1 MNAVLAILNIFLD
14 PAASVRYQRAQGKLA
29 WFPPLAVAAAVSIGL
44 AYLLRPLMEQ
54 AMYNDLLAQMA
65 EQKARESMEFIRGT
79 LTFSMIMTPVM
90 LAVMLAISGALVLGF
105 GTILGARLQFPEV
118 FTLLAHCS
126 LIPLLAQ
133 VAQAVTVKL
142 RGTLDSMKQMQ
153 PAFGFDLLLDDE
165 APRLLAGLL
174 NYFSFF
180 TLWYIVILGLGFAA
194 LAGVSKAKGFAMTA
208 PVWILGLFFALAGA
222 LVR

>member
-1 MNAVLAILNIFLD
+1 MNPVLAILNIFLD

-29 WFPPLAVAAAVSIGL
+29 WLPPLAVAAAVSIGF

-54 AMYNDLLAQMA
+54 AMYNDLLDQMA

-153 PAFGFDLLLDDE
+153 PAFGFDLLLGDD
-165 APRLLAGLL
+165 APRLLTGLL

-180 TLWYIVILGLGFAA
+180 TVWYIVILGLGFTA

>member
-1 MNAVLAILNIFLD
+1 MNPVLAILNIFID

-29 WFPPLAVAAAVSIGL
+29 WLPPLAVAAAVSIGL

-54 AMYNDLLAQMA
+54 AMYNDLLDQMA

-118 FTLLAHCS
+118 FTLLAHGS

-142 RGTLDSMKQMQ
+142 RGTLDSMKGMQ
-153 PAFGFDLLLDDE
+153 PAFGFDLLLGDE
-165 APRLLAGLL
+165 APRLLTALL

-180 TLWYIVILGLGFAA
+180 TVWYIVILGLGFAA

-222 LVR
+222 FVR

>member
-14 PAASVRYQRAQGKLA
+14 PAASVRHQRTQGKLA
-29 WFPPLAVAAAVSIGL
+29 WLPPLAVAAAVSIGI

-54 AMYNDLLAQMA
+54 AMYNDLLDQMA

-90 LAVMLAISGALVLGF
+90 LAVMLAISGALVLGV

-133 VAQAVTVKL
+133 VAQVVTVKL

-153 PAFGFDLLLDDE
+153 PAFGLDLLLDDE

-174 NYFSFF
+174 NYLSFF

-208 PVWILGLFFALAGA
+208 PVWLLGLVFALAGS
-222 LVR
+222 LVG

>member
-14 PAASVRYQRAQGKLA
+14 PVASVRCQRTQGRLA
-29 WFPPLAVAAAVSIGL
+29 WLPPLALAALASVALSL
-44 AYLLRPLMEQ
+44 LLRPLLEN
-54 AMYNDLLAQMA
+54 AMYQDMLEQMA
-65 EQKARESMEFIRGT
+65 EQKARESMDLMRSS
-79 LTFSMIMTPVM
+79 LNFSMIMTPVM
-90 LAVMLAISGALVLGF
+90 LAVMLAISSAFVLGF

-133 VAQAVTVKL
+133 VAQSVVVHL
-142 RGTLDSMKQMQ
+142 RGTLASMKGLQ
-153 PAFGFDLLLDDE
+153 PAFGFDLLLGAE
-165 APRLLAGLL
+165 APPLLAALL

-180 TLWYIVILGLGFAA
+180 TVWYIVILGLGFAA

-208 PVWILGLFFALAGA
+208 PVWLLGLVFALAGA
-222 LVR
+222 FVR

>member
-1 MNAVLAILNIFLD
+1 MNPVLAILNIFLD

-29 WFPPLAVAAAVSIGL
+29 WLPPLLLAAAVSITIS
-44 AYLLRPLMEQ
+44 YLLRPLLEG
-54 AMYNDLLAQMA
+54 AMYNDSLEQMA
-65 EQKARESMEFIRGT
+65 EQKARESMEAMRGI
-79 LTFSMIMTPVM
+79 LTFSMVMTPVM
-90 LAVMLAISGALVLGF
+90 LAAMLAISGALVLAF
-105 GTILGARLQFPEV
+105 GTILGARMMFPEV

-133 VAQAVTVKL
+133 VAQAIVVKT
-142 RGTLDSMKQMQ
+142 RGSLNSMKEMQ
-153 PAFGFDLLLDDE
+153 PAFGLDLLLGDD
-165 APRLLAGLL
+165 APRLLQGLL

-208 PVWILGLFFALAGA
+208 PVWILGLLFALAGS

>member
-14 PAASVRYQRAQGKLA
+14 PAASVRHQRTQGKLA
-29 WFPPLAVAAAVSIGL
+29 WLPPLAVAAAVSIGI

-54 AMYNDLLAQMA
+54 AMYNDLLDQMA

-90 LAVMLAISGALVLGF
+90 LAVMLAISGALVLGV

-153 PAFGFDLLLDDE
+153 PAFGLDLLLDDE

-174 NYFSFF
+174 NYLSFF

-208 PVWILGLFFALAGA
+208 PVWLLGLVFALAGS
-222 LVR
+222 LVG

>member
-29 WFPPLAVAAAVSIGL
+29 WLPPLAVAAAVSIGL

-54 AMYNDLLAQMA
+54 AMYNDLLDQMA

>member
-1 MNAVLAILNIFLD
+1 MNPVLAILNIFLD

-29 WFPPLAVAAAVSIGL
+29 WLPPLAVAAAVSIGL

-54 AMYNDLLAQMA
+54 AMYNDLLDQMA

-180 TLWYIVILGLGFAA
+180 TLWYIVILG
-194 LAGVSKAKGFAMTA
+194 
-208 PVWILGLFFALAGA
+208 
-222 LVR
+222 

>member
-14 PAASVRYQRAQGKLA
+14 PAASVRHQRTQGKLA
-29 WFPPLAVAAAVSIGL
+29 WLPPLAVAAAVSIGI

-54 AMYNDLLAQMA
+54 AMYNDLLDQMA

-90 LAVMLAISGALVLGF
+90 LAVMLAISGALVLGV

-133 VAQAVTVKL
+133 VAQVVTVKL

-153 PAFGFDLLLDDE
+153 PAFGLDLLLDDE

-174 NYFSFF
+174 NYLSFF

-194 LAGVSKAKGFAMTA
+194 LAGVCKAKGFAMTA
-208 PVWILGLFFALAGA
+208 PVWLLGLVFALAGS
-222 LVR
+222 LVG

>member
-1 MNAVLAILNIFLD
+1 MNPVLAILNIFLD

-29 WFPPLAVAAAVSIGL
+29 WLPPLAVAAAVSIGL

-54 AMYNDLLAQMA
+54 AMYNDLLDQMA

>member
-14 PAASVRYQRAQGKLA
+14 PAASVRHQRTQGKLA
-29 WFPPLAVAAAVSIGL
+29 WLPPLAVAAAVSIGI

-54 AMYNDLLAQMA
+54 AMYNDLLDQMA

-90 LAVMLAISGALVLGF
+90 LAVMLAISGALVLGV

-153 PAFGFDLLLDDE
+153 PAFGLDLLLDDE

-174 NYFSFF
+174 NYLSFF
-180 TLWYIVILGLGFAA
+180 TLWYIIILGLGFAA

-208 PVWILGLFFALAGA
+208 PVWLLGLVFALAGS
-222 LVR
+222 LVG

>member
-1 MNAVLAILNIFLD
+1 MNPVLAILNIFLD

-29 WFPPLAVAAAVSIGL
+29 WLPPLALAAAVSIGL
-44 AYLLRPLMEQ
+44 AYLLRPLLEG
-54 AMYNDLLAQMA
+54 AMYNDLLEQMA
-65 EQKARESMEFIRGT
+65 EQKARESMDVIRGT
-79 LTFSMIMTPVM
+79 LTFSMVMTPVM
-90 LAVMLAISGALVLGF
+90 LAVMLAISGALVLAF
-105 GTILGARLQFPEV
+105 ATLLGSRLLFPDA

-133 VAQAVTVKL
+133 VAQAVVIKL
-142 RGTLDSMKQMQ
+142 RGSLNSMKEMQ
-153 PAFGFDLLLDDE
+153 PSFGFDLLLSDD
-165 APRLLAGLL
+165 APRLLQGLL

-180 TLWYIVILGLGFAA
+180 TIWYIVILGLGFAA

-208 PVWILGLFFALAGA
+208 PVWLLGLVFALAGS